1 MPSEKY
7 RITES
12 DLDRAVSMLSDL
24 SGYEYGIDK
33 AYGGY
38 KLVSK
43 DGSVEISL
51 RGTKREIHDHIRV
64 AIAVLVRN
72 KQVAKKGIGAG

>member
-43 DGSVEISL
+43 DGSVEFSL

-72 KQVAKKGIGAG
+72 KQVAKR